1 MSDER
6 KTVLI
11 TGASGMIGSN
21 AVKGM
26 LDAGYKVIGVDVK
39 GGVVSSDNYVHHS
52 IDLFD
57 KRALADIVSGGKID
71 RIIHLAALAH
81 SVDGK
86 EYSWEDY
93 ERLNVTCAKNVF
105 ETAGT
110 IPLLFI
116 STVDV
121 FGFTKGTVNV
131 LDELHPVSNYAK
143 SKAQA
148 EEECKKAPIYTIFR
162 FSPVYTDTVKRDVQ
176 KRYYLK
182 YPKLAY
188 MIGKGSEYEVL
199 NVNNAVSAMVEWCS
213 EEPQND
219 IRIIKDSEPMKTT
232 ECIKSEKQAGR
243 ARFVLRLPR
252 WIVSAGYYVLKT
264 LTGENKYTYLLNKAV
279 FPLKTE

>member
-11 TGASGMIGSN
+11 TGAAGMIGSK

-26 LDAGYKVIGVDVK
+26 LDAGYRVIGVDVK
-39 GGVVSSDNYVHHS
+39 DGVVSSDDYVHHS
-52 IDLFD
+52 VDLFD
-57 KRALADIVSGGKID
+57 KTALADIVSGSKVD

-105 ETAGT
+105 EAAGT

-131 LDELHPVSNYAK
+131 LKEVRPVSNYAR

-148 EEECKKAPIYTIFR
+148 EEECKKAPRYTIFR
-162 FSPVYTDTVKRDVQ
+162 FSPVYTDTVKRDIQ

-188 MIGKGSEYEVL
+188 IIGKGSEYEVL
-199 NVNNAVSAMVEWCS
+199 NVNNAVAAMVEWCS

-219 IRIIKDSEPMKTT
+219 IRIIKDAEPMKTI
-232 ECIKSEKQAGR
+232 ECIKSEREAGR
-243 ARFVLRLPR
+243 AKFVLRLPR
-252 WIVSAGYYVLKT
+252 WIVTAGYYVLKT
-264 LTGENKYTYLLNKAV
+264 FTGENKYTYLLNKAV

>member
-11 TGASGMIGSN
+11 TGAAGMIGSS

-26 LDAGYKVIGVDVK
+26 LDAGYKVIGIDLK
-39 GGVVSSDNYVHHS
+39 DGVVFEKDYTHYS

-57 KRALADIVSGGKID
+57 KAAISEVFASNKVD

-105 ETAGT
+105 TAAGSVP
-110 IPLLFI
+110 ILFI

-121 FGFTKGTVNV
+121 FGFTKGTVNAF
-131 LDELHPVSNYAK
+131 DELRPVSNYAK

-148 EEECKKAPIYTIFR
+148 EEACKNSPSYTIFR
-162 FSPVYTDTVKRDVQ
+162 FSPVYTDTVKRDIQ

-188 MIGKGSEYEVL
+188 KIGKGSEYEVL
-199 NVNNAVSAMVEWCS
+199 NVNNAVSAMVEWCG

-219 IRIIKDSEPMKTT
+219 IRIIKDEFPMKTVD
-232 ECIKSEKQAGR
+232 CIKSEKEAGR
-243 ARFVLRLPR
+243 AKIVLWVPR
-252 WIVSAGYYVLKT
+252 WIVVAGYYVLKA